1 MGRDPGGEN
10 GTYLSPEVKR
20 LMPHHRSMAR
30 MFVEG
35 VQPMEIATL
44 TGFTPGHISRILGS
58 PLFQVELNRLE
69 EKRDDIVAEGRQ
81 EINDLVTRATEV
93 LSEDL
98 FLPVKDTRERKIRQ
112 TAALETLDRAGIRKT
127 GDQVKSIHLHKHETK
142 VAVGEMST
150 TDLLSDILEMNTF
163 EG

>member
-1 MGRDPGGEN
+1 MGRAPGGED
-10 GTYLSPEVKR
+10 GAYLSPQISHIK
-20 LMPHHRSMAR
+20 PHHRSMAR
-30 MFVEG
+30 MLVEG
-35 VQPMEIATL
+35 AQPTEIARVM
-44 TGFTPGHISRILGS
+44 GFSEGHITRIQAS

-69 EKRDDIVAEGRQ
+69 EKRDDVVAEGR
-81 EINDLVTRATEV
+81 EDIRNLVERATEV

-98 FLPVKDTRERKIRQ
+98 YRDPEDHRDRKLRQ

-127 GDQVKSIHLHKHETK
+127 GEQVTSVHLHKHETK

-150 TDLLSDILEMNTF
+150 SDLLTNILDMHNF